1 MNFPDVKSV
10 EGEAQIVLARGKKR
24 FIYDFTVVLNFE
36 VKVRDTD
43 NQLDGGLTKEKG
55 EFYCPSALHI
65 NLLQSDWSMH
75 HLWPLHSI

>member
-36 VKVRDTD
+36 VKVQDTD
-43 NQLDGGLTKEKG
+43 NPLDGGLTKEKG
-55 EFYCPSALHI
+55 RFYCPSFVALHI
-65 NLLQSDWSMH
+65 NVLQSD
-75 HLWPLHSI
+75 

>member
-36 VKVRDTD
+36 VKVQDTD
-43 NQLDGGLTKEKG
+43 NPLDGGLTKEKG
-55 EFYCPSALHI
+55 RF
-65 NLLQSDWSMH
+65 
-75 HLWPLHSI
+75 